1 MVLNPRTGK
10 RMRNK
15 STGRNYKR
23 EYASYQGKPEAIKK
37 RTARDAARRT
47 MQKKGVVR
55 KGSGRDVHH
64 VNANPYDNRPHNL
77 RVVNRSANRSFKR
90 TRTGKMR
97 RV

>member
-1 MVLNPRTGK
+1 MVLNPATGR

-23 EYASYQGKPEAIKK
+23 EYASYQGKPENIKK

-47 MQKKGVVR
+47 MQKNGVVK
-55 KGSGRDVHH
+55 KGSGKDVHH

-77 RVVNRSANRSFKR
+77 RVVNRSANRSFRR

-97 RV
+97 RI